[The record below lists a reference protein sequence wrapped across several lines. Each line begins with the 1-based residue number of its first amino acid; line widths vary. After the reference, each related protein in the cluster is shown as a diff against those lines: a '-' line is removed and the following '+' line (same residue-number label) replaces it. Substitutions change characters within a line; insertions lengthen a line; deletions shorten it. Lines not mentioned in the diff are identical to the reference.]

1 MSEYLAPLKDMQFT
15 LELVRQHT
23 GLDQIEVLAE
33 MTPDFANTILAEAA
47 KFATGVLSPLNQVG
61 DQQGCRFD
69 NGTVITPPGWQ
80 QAYQQFCD
88 NGWMGLAMTE
98 AAGGQ
103 ALPRFIAQPVNEMW
117 LSANLAFV
125 MFHALNQGGS
135 DILRHFG
142 SATQQQRYLE
152 PLASGQW
159 TIAMAL
165 TEPGAGSDLAATTT
179 KATPLADG
187 NYRIKG
193 QKIFITYGEHD
204 MAANIIHLVL
214 ARTPD
219 APAGSRG
226 ISLFAVPKYRI
237 EADGSL
243 GAHNDVVCS
252 GIEHKM
258 GLHGSPT
265 CSISYGDHDDCIGE
279 LIGAEN
285 QGLMAMFVL
294 MNEARLSTGMQGV
307 GFGELSYQHALRYA
321 QERSQGSHFQNGTRV
336 TINQHPDVQRMLL
349 TMRSQTMGL
358 RALGYLLAAW
368 IDLAEHSSDE
378 QQRQQLRGQIA
389 LLTPVFKAFGTE
401 QGNQMSYTCLQVFG
415 GMGFVEETGIAQ
427 FMRDARIITIYEGT
441 TGIQARDLLFRKIL
455 ADKGTA
461 LRCLLRHIHQDAD
474 RLATPLAELQSNLIH
489 SVAAM
494 QNQLEALLDSANKTS
509 EQTRLH
515 AGSVPL
521 LDALGILCVGWQL
534 ALLADQACIRGDSDA
549 DYHRNLIA
557 QARFYF
563 AHEMPRIQA
572 LLATVA
578 DADNGLKDFDFNA
591 AG

>member
-23 GLDQIEVLAE
+23 GLDQVGALSEL
-33 MTPDFANTILAEAA
+33 TPDFANTILAEAA